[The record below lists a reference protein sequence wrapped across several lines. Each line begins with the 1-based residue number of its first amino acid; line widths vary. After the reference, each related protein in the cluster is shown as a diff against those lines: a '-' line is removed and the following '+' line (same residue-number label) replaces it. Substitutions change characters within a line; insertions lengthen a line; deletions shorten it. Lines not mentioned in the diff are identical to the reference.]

1 VRKAS
6 VGPPVETDAASEVGQ
21 RDSTGELEDGDVQL
35 EPLDIQRQE
44 LTPDEE
50 DDLLQAKPLDVQR
63 QELTSDEEEDLLQAK
78 PLDVRRQVGLEGGLV
93 EPDIESDI
101 NAARGRGQSI
111 PDTLRESMESS
122 FGADFGGVRLHSDA
136 TSDSLNE
143 NLNSRAFTV
152 GQDIFVRRQDAGLTS
167 AEGKELLAHELT
179 HVVQQNGP
187 TVRRDDEK
195 KSGVR
200 AAASW
205 TIDKI
210 EKGVGWVSENII
222 DKWGNAAKTWLQKK
236 LSAAWA
242 VLRKK
247 YPWIATFLEGVLG
260 VVVNLAQMGWSGLK
274 LIARI
279 AWFILK
285 AFGKSI
291 LSNIGKVIDIG
302 WKFLSGKSWEEVD
315 LFGDTRAWFK
325 DWNEHKKNPML
336 WAEFLGVWTGN
347 FRDTT
352 GWIALI
358 TGLLA
363 LIPGPQS
370 PVFGAISG
378 VSGIITLVLSGIA
391 AGVSS
396 VDLFSNF
403 IHYANNLSLG
413 LPVEAIEKRM
423 KRLSVLVVGDWSSLI
438 GALIGMGTEVIPS
451 ETVKQSTGAIIGG
464 FTEGTGDLAT
474 GVVEE
479 RAQKGTPWS
488 EIWEKI
494 RAKGEIAWK
503 GLFTNLNRL
512 IGLIKGIAKLVAVGF
527 KAVGM
532 IFGGLATVV
541 GGIFDLIA
549 AARSKK
555 KTGEW
560 NLNWGNAKAMVE
572 RIKVWNQW
580 EKDKFFPGI
589 WHFGDLVEDVMTWAT
604 TEKGNLFKKLD
615 GTGKR
620 FREVRDESKAKRQP

>member
-1 VRKAS
+1 MPEPSSGEVSGRISKRPQESKKRVSRVEQVSSGPVADPEVANHPGESLPGSDFSQATFERHAALLGDSRAARPMHARQRAMFVGMLQRDYGNHYVRRLVDYITKKQTEGAQTKLK
-6 VGPPVETDAASEVGQ
+6 VGPAGDKYEREADSVAKQVVRNIGHGPLVETDAASEVGQ
-21 RDSTGELEDGDVQL
+21 RDSTGELEAEDVQL

-44 LTPDEE
+44 LTSDEE
-50 DDLLQAKPLDVQR
+50 EDLLQAKPLDIQR

-78 PLDVRRQVGLEGGLV
+78 PLDVQRQVGLEGGLV

-336 WAEFLGVWTGN
+336 WAEFLGVWVGN
-347 FRDTT
+347 ARDTV

-358 TGLLA
+358 SGLLA

-438 GALIGMGTEVIPS
+438 GALIGQSTDVIPN

-464 FTEGTGDLAT
+464 FTEGTGEIAT
-474 GVVEE
+474 GVV
-479 RAQKGTPWS
+479 
-488 EIWEKI
+488 
-494 RAKGEIAWK
+494 
-503 GLFTNLNRL
+503 
-512 IGLIKGIAKLVAVGF
+512 
-527 KAVGM
+527 
-532 IFGGLATVV
+532 
-541 GGIFDLIA
+541 
-549 AARSKK
+549 
-555 KTGEW
+555 
-560 NLNWGNAKAMVE
+560 
-572 RIKVWNQW
+572 
-580 EKDKFFPGI
+580 
-589 WHFGDLVEDVMTWAT
+589 
-604 TEKGNLFKKLD
+604 
-615 GTGKR
+615 
-620 FREVRDESKAKRQP
+620 